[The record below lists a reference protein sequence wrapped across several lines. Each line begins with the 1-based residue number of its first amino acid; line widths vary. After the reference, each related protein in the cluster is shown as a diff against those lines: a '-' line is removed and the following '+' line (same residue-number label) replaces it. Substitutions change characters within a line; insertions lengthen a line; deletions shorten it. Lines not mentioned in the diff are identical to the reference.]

1 MPDGLFGGR
10 GNLLTDVVFACNLLA
25 PCCALFAASVA
36 RRGDHKRH
44 MRLQLT
50 LWTVMIANLFLLEG
64 YIRVSGG
71 SGSLTAG
78 SPYAGTSLMTSVFLL
93 HMLPAVATYLLWTW
107 LVVVTYRRREHLG
120 AFSRRH
126 RALGKVVIGG
136 LVWTALSACAIY
148 YLTFLA

>member
-1 MPDGLFGGR
+1 MPDGVFGGR
-10 GNLLTDVVFACNLLA
+10 GNLLTDVVFVCNLLA
-25 PCCALFAASVA
+25 PAWALFAASRA
-36 RRGDHKRH
+36 RRGDHTKH

-50 LWTVMIANLFLLEG
+50 LWGVMIANLFLLEG

-78 SPYAGTSLMTSVFLL
+78 SPYGGTTLMTVVFLA
-93 HMLPAVATYLLWTW
+93 HMLPAVATYLLWTG
-107 LVVVTYRRREHLG
+107 LVVVTYRRRAGLG

-126 RALGKVVIGG
+126 RALGRVVIGG
-136 LVWTALSACAIY
+136 LAWTALSACAIY